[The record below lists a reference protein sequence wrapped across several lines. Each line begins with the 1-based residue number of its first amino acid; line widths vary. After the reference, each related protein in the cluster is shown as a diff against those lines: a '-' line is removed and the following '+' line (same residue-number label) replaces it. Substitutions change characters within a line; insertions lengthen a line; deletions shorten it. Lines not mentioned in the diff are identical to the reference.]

1 MKVLI
6 TGAAGFV
13 GSSLAEALL
22 SLGHEVIGLDALT
35 DYYDSEIKKSN
46 ITAARDHSAYTFLN
60 ENILTA
66 DLESILDD
74 VEIVYHQAAQPGVR
88 ASWGEQF
95 SVYTENNVLATQ
107 LLLDACRKRPIKLFV
122 YASSSSI
129 YGDAECYPTPE
140 NVIPRPI
147 SPYGVTKLAAEHLC
161 NLYRTQYGV
170 PTTSLR
176 YFTVYGPRQSPDM
189 AFHRFIRAVLKGDV
203 LKVFGSGGQKRDFTY
218 IADAVAAN
226 IAVME
231 KGIVGETMNIGGGS
245 SVTVNET
252 IALIETITGNKAL
265 VNRVDTQKG
274 DVMDTAADTSK
285 ARNLLGFTP
294 KTNLNEGLKKQIEWI
309 ASNPLL

>member
-13 GSSLAEALL
+13 GSSLAESLL
-22 SLGHEVIGLDALT
+22 SLGHEVTGLDTLT
-35 DYYDSEIKKSN
+35 DYYNPEIKKAN
-46 ITAARDHSAYTFLN
+46 IAVARDHSNYSFLSG
-60 ENILTA
+60 NILA
-66 DLESILDD
+66 CDLESILEG

-88 ASWGEQF
+88 ASWGTQF

-107 LLLDACRKRPIKLFV
+107 LLLDACRKHPIKHFV

-140 NVIPRPI
+140 NVLPRPI

-161 NLYRTQYGV
+161 NLYRIQYGV

-176 YFTVYGPRQSPDM
+176 YFTVYGPRQRPDM
-189 AFHRFIRAVLKGDV
+189 AFNKFIRAILRGDE
-203 LKVFGSGGQKRDFTY
+203 LKVFGSGEQKRDFTY

-231 KGIVGETMNIGGGS
+231 KSVASETMNIGGGA

-252 IALIETITGNKAL
+252 IALMEKISGKKAL
-265 VNRVDTQKG
+265 VNRIDVQRG
-274 DVMDTAADTSK
+274 DVTDTAADTSK
-285 ARNLLGFTP
+285 ARKLIGFEP
-294 KTNLNEGLKKQIEWI
+294 KTDLHEGLEKEIEWI